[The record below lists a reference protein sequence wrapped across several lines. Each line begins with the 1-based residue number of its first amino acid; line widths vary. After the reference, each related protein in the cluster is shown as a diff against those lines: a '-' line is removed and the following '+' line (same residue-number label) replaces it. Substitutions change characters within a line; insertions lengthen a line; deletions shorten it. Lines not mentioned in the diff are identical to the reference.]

1 MVRRTQAAYGCSIC
15 GSWVPRSRS
24 VASIRRHLQATS
36 LLAVLAGYVVLL
48 LMNRQLSARV
58 RHERHDAQVQASAQL
73 LEQLLPEQLD
83 STAELQSHLAQLASP
98 TLMVWMV
105 WLKPDRSAQAPPIL
119 PSGALF
125 EEFHAN
131 RGLLRAADAVL
142 SPDGMP
148 REFRFNGRTYFT
160 CAIPIRLAGRSYQL
174 RFLQDFTLETDQ
186 EQLIGL
192 LLVAVAGASALFTSA
207 LLRLVIHRGL
217 LPLDLFSATL
227 KGISTRS
234 LDTERLSLS
243 GQPTELHSIASA
255 FNDLLDRL
263 TEAWEHQR
271 TFVNGVSHELR
282 TPITLISGYSRRLL
296 RRAEGLTAEQ
306 REQLEL
312 VASEAESMGRLVN
325 DLLEIAR
332 DDAGRLQLECRQF
345 DPAPLLHDLHQR
357 LQDTADG
364 RLLLQPIPSRYADV
378 CADPERLSQCLTNL
392 VENAIKYSPAP
403 QPIELAL
410 SSTADQVVLHVRD
423 HGAGVPAAERER
435 IFGRFVRGSGS
446 GDTSGHGI
454 GLAVVKTLMERMGG
468 AVSVE
473 EASGGGADFQLR
485 LPAVL
490 STPVQARSTR
500 NTDLRRWFSPG

>member
-1 MVRRTQAAYGCSIC
+1 MPAA
-15 GSWVPRSRS
+15 RSA
-24 VASIRRHLQATS
+24 VSIRRHLQATS

-48 LMNRQLSARV
+48 LVNRQLSARV
-58 RHERHDAQVQASAQL
+58 RHERHDAQVQATAQL

-83 STAELQSHLAQLASP
+83 STAELQSHLAALASP
-98 TLMVWMV
+98 TLMVWLV
-105 WLKPDRSAQAPPIL
+105 WLEPDRSTQAPPIL

-125 EEFHAN
+125 EQFQSDH
-131 RGLLRAADAVL
+131 GLVRAADDVL
-142 SPDGMP
+142 GPDGMP

-160 CAIPIRLAGRSYQL
+160 CSLPIRLAGRSYQL
-174 RFLQDFTLETDQ
+174 RFLQDFTLETNQ
-186 EQLIGL
+186 EQLISL

-207 LLRLVIHRGL
+207 LLRLVIHRAL
-217 LPLDLFSATL
+217 LPLDAFSSTL
-227 KGISTRS
+227 EGISTRS
-234 LDTERLSLS
+234 LGTERLSLS
-243 GQPTELHSIASA
+243 GQPTELHPIANA

-263 TEAWEHQR
+263 AETWEHQR

-296 RRAEGLTAEQ
+296 RRAEGLTADQ
-306 REQLEL
+306 REQLAL

-332 DDAGRLQLECRQF
+332 DDAGRLQLECRQL
-345 DPAPLLHDLHQR
+345 DPATLLNDLHSR
-357 LQDTADG
+357 LQDTAGG
-364 RLLLQPIPSRYADV
+364 RLRLQPIPSSYADV

-392 VENAIKYSPAP
+392 VENALKYSPAS

-410 SSTADQVVLHVRD
+410 CSSTDQVVLHVRD

-468 AVSVE
+468 VVAVE
-473 EASGGGADFQLR
+473 EAPGGGADFQLR

-490 STPVQARSTR
+490 STPVEARATR
-500 NTDLRRWFSPG
+500 STDLRRWFSPG